1 MVYVGIFRI
10 ISSGCRGLFAG
21 SVITNLL
28 VSLFPALLAYTSKVI
43 IDALASPA
51 SRPSFFSYP
60 MDPVALGCIYL
71 VFLLLQYVGQVFLM
85 FVNESLTEA
94 ATKNIHRQIILGA
107 MQIQSLSYFD
117 SPAFHDRRAVL
128 ENTALYIPMNFVRL
142 ATDIFSIVITVI
154 GMVVLLSGLHP
165 LLAPMIILAAIPD
178 VVTQIKGH
186 RLHYEGIRETAGQ
199 ERLKD
204 YYRSVLLSE
213 AYAKEVRIYDLRT
226 RFIEKYRDAVARIF
240 QIILPIRR
248 RQIRNSVWSRS
259 LLSLVT
265 ILIYLWVIGQ
275 AIHGRISAGSLMM
288 FMTAIV
294 VIQQQ
299 MLRAAQTLAGH
310 QDVALAARELH
321 EWLQMKSDMHS
332 LEPGDPL
339 PRNPLAP
346 PHITIENVWF
356 KYPGAAA
363 FTLKG
368 LSLEIKRG
376 KSLAI
381 VGKNGSGKTTL
392 VKLLCRLYDPEE
404 GAIYFDGI
412 GSRRLK
418 LEDVRESV
426 AIIFQDY
433 LRYHLS
439 VGETISLNESDDVEI
454 LRGLQRAA
462 AMAGAERFIRKLPF
476 NYKTLLGR
484 QFDGG
489 IELSGGEWQRLAL
502 ARAFYRQ
509 AGMLILDEPT
519 ASLDIATEAAICA
532 QFKAITEGKTSLL
545 ISHRLS
551 TVRIADHIAV
561 IDDGKVVE
569 FGDHESLMSLDGIYS
584 EMFMI
589 QAERYRL
596 KVEFSSYQTSAR

>member
-1 MVYVGIFRI
+1 VV
-10 ISSGCRGLFAG
+10 SLT
-21 SVITNLL
+21 TNLL
-28 VSLFPALLAYTSKVI
+28 VSQFPALLAYTSKVI
-43 IDALASPA
+43 IDALATPA
-51 SRPSFFSYP
+51 SQPSFFSYP
-60 MDPVALGCIYL
+60 MRPVVLGSVYL
-71 VFLLLQYVGQVFLM
+71 VLLLLQYAGQVFLV
-85 FVNESLTEA
+85 FVNESLTEVA
-94 ATKNIHRQIILGA
+94 AKNIHRQIILGA
-107 MQIQSLSYFD
+107 IRLQGLSYFD
-117 SPAFHDRRAVL
+117 TPAFHDRRAVL

-142 ATDIFSIVITVI
+142 VTDIFSVVLTVM

-165 LLAPMIILAAIPD
+165 LLAPLIILAAMPD
-178 VVTQIKGH
+178 VLTQIKGH

-199 ERLKD
+199 ERLKE

-213 AYAKEVRIYDLRT
+213 EYAKEVRIYDLRT
-226 RFIEKYRDAVARIF
+226 RFIEKYRNAMAGIF
-240 QIILPIRR
+240 EIILPIRR
-248 RQIRNSVWSRS
+248 SQIRNSVLSRF

-265 ILIYLWVIGQ
+265 ILTYLWAIRQ
-275 AIHGRISAGSLMM
+275 AMLGHISAGRLVM

-294 VIQQQ
+294 VIHQQ
-299 MLRAAQTLAGH
+299 MSRAAQTLAGH
-310 QDVALAARELH
+310 QDVALAARELL
-321 EWLQMKSDMHS
+321 EWLRMKPDVHS
-332 LEPGDPL
+332 LGPGDPL

-346 PHITIENVWF
+346 PGITIENVWF
-356 KYPGAAA
+356 KYPGATA

-392 VKLLCRLYDPEE
+392 VKLLCRLYDPQE
-404 GAIYFDGI
+404 GAIYFDGMD
-412 GSRRLK
+412 SRRLK
-418 LEDVRESV
+418 LEDLRDSV

-433 LRYHLS
+433 LRYQLT

-454 LRGLQRAA
+454 ARGFQRAA
-462 AMAGAERFIRKLPF
+462 AMAGAERFIWKLPL

-484 QFDGG
+484 QFDNG
-489 IELSGGEWQRLAL
+489 IELSGGEWQHLAL

-532 QFKAITEGKTSLL
+532 QFKAITEGKTALL

-551 TVRIADHIAV
+551 TVRIADYIAV
-561 IDDGKVVE
+561 IEDGKVVE
-569 FGDHESLMSLDGIYS
+569 FGDHESLMSVDGIYR
-584 EMFMI
+584 EMFTT

-596 KVEFSSYQTSAR
+596 REESSSYQTSVR